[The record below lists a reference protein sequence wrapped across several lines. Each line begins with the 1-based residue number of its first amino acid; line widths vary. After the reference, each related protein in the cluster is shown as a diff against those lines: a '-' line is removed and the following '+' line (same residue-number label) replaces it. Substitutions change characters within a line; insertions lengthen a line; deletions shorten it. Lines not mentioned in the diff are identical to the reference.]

1 MKAKSPFR
9 ENFSS
14 RIYEPVMKRH
24 FSVNMMEH
32 CIIHVYRWKGK
43 YFGQAPV
50 SYPYSI
56 ILINLRPILG
66 PRTSKIH
73 KSAAMSPPWWH
84 FSPLYFHKKIFFWC
98 LHQDMQTGQVF
109 WLPWWS
115 TILCIWSHYSLPS
128 LPPSSQTTTSS
139 TSNIVI
145 LSYWPLSSS
154 SYWFYPHIWSSANV
168 VDKLLQA
175 NLPIPAMDNV

>member
-32 CIIHVYRWKGK
+32 CIIHVYPWKGK
-43 YFGQAPV
+43 YFGPGT
-50 SYPYSI
+50 SLIYPYSI
-56 ILINLRPILG
+56 ILINLRPILL
-66 PRTSKIH
+66 PRNTKIH
-73 KSAAMSPPWWH
+73 KSAAMSPALWH
-84 FSPLYFHKKIFFWC
+84 FSPVYFHKKIFFLC
-98 LHQDMQTGQVF
+98 LHQDMQAGQVF

-154 SYWFYPHIWSSANV
+154 SYWPSSPSWSSADV
-168 VDKLLQA
+168 VDKLL
-175 NLPIPAMDNV
+175 